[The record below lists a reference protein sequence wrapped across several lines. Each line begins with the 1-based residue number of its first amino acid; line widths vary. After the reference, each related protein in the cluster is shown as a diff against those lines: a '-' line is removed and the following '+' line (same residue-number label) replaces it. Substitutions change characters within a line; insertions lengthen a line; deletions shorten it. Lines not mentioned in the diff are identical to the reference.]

1 MLELT
6 FIHGALAGWKGVSE
20 VASALEKKMEFC
32 TFGTA
37 AWKTKFV
44 TAEGKELI
52 LETTTINMSLL
63 DSSALVCK
71 GDKMC

>member
-1 MLELT
+1 MG
-6 FIHGALAGWKGVSE
+6 I
-20 VASALEKKMEFC
+20 ALEKMMEFC

-52 LETTTINMSLL
+52 LETTTINMSPL

-71 GDKMC
+71 GDKMS